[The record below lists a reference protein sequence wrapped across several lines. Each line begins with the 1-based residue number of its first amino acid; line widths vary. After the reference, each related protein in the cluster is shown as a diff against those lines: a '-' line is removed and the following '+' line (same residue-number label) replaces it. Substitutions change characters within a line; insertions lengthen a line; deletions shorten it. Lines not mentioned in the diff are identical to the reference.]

1 MGAPRTRLQAVRRQ
15 LGYTAAQVVDLLTTR
30 AATLNIP
37 VMDRTSLL
45 SSLSYW
51 ENGRR
56 AVSLPHYRRLFREIY
71 GRTNEEL
78 GFPPDAENPEADELR
93 LRLAR
98 ARTVDLA
105 TVELFRAQIDHARL
119 MDRRFGGITL
129 LDQLR
134 GQITDVH
141 TLLTHAGM
149 GDCRAQLAGVL
160 VEACTLAGWQS
171 LDRNAVSQAY
181 EHYERAKAAAREAES
196 MALLAHA
203 IAEQAFV
210 LIDIGDT
217 THAVEQLAAAS
228 ELGKHSGTPLLRAW
242 LAAAHGEGLAA
253 AGCRDEALRAFD
265 TADELLPVT
274 PTDPALPFLVLGGA
288 HLDRWRGNALA
299 RLGEA
304 AAIDQLNAALD
315 RLPQE
320 FVRARAGMLVDLAY
334 AYAAASDR
342 DAALHH
348 ARQARRLA
356 AQIKSDRHQRRL
368 DALELPGSS

>member
-1 MGAPRTRLQAVRRQ
+1 MGTHRTRLQAVRKQ
-15 LGYTAAQVVDLLTTR
+15 LGYTAAQVVDLLTKR
-30 AATLNIP
+30 AAALNIP

-78 GFPPDAENPEADELR
+78 GFPADAESPEAEELR
-93 LRLAR
+93 TRLAR

-105 TVELFRAQIDHARL
+105 TVELFRAQVDHTRR

-134 GQITDVH
+134 SQITEVH
-141 TLLTHAGM
+141 GLLTHACVAGH
-149 GDCRAQLAGVL
+149 RQRLAAVL

-171 LDRNAVSQAY
+171 LDRNAVGQAY
-181 EHYERAKAAAREAES
+181 DHYERAKTAAREAES
-196 MALLAHA
+196 PALLAHA

-217 THAVEQLAAAS
+217 TPAVDQLAERCS
-228 ELGKHSGTPLLRAW
+228 SVLLRAW

-253 AGCRDEALRAFD
+253 AGHRDDALRAFD
-265 TADELLPVT
+265 AADALLPT
-274 PTDPALPFLVLGGA
+274 TATDPDLPFLVLGGP
-288 HLDRWRGNALA
+288 HLHRWRGNILA
-299 RLGEA
+299 RLGEPN
-304 AAIDQLNAALD
+304 AIDRLTTALR
-315 RLPQE
+315 RLPAE
-320 FVRARAGMLVDLAY
+320 FVRARTGMLVDLAY
-334 AYAAASDR
+334 AYAAAADR
-342 DAALHH
+342 DAALDH